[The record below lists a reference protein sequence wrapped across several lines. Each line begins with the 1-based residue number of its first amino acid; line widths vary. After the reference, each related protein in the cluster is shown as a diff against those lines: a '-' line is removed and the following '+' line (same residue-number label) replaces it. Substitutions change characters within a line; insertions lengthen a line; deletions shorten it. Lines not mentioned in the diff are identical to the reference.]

1 MPSEC
6 PLSTLLS
13 ASLIRYNNRIS
24 SISGLEGV
32 PSLRVLM
39 LGKNAIRAIERLE
52 KLTKLDVLDLHCN
65 QVRGSPLIAPGELLI
80 ALDDH

>member
-6 PLSTLLS
+6 PLS

-65 QVRGSPLIAPGELLI
+65 QVRGSPRIAPPGCP
-80 ALDDH
+80 